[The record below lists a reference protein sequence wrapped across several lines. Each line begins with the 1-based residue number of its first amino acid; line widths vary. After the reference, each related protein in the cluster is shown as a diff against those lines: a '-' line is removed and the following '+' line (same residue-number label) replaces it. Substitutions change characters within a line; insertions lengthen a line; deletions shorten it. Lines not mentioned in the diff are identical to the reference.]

1 MNKRDGELQDGGKII
16 PLQPKK
22 VAELLGE
29 TGPFAAFFEKYEPRE
44 PQLKL
49 TEAVCTCFNDSS
61 VGVFEAGTG
70 VGKSL
75 AYLLPS
81 IIWAKRN
88 KKRVAVS
95 TGTINLQQQLLEKDV
110 PAAKKILGKEFSDVK
125 FILIKGR
132 QNFLCLRRLSQAVQ
146 EADFF
151 SGGAEE
157 LQRIKEWAGEAKEGS
172 RSELDFLPS
181 EQVWSSVCS
190 ESDNCHA
197 EKCAY
202 FHTCF
207 VMKLKREAESSAI
220 LIVNHH
226 ILFADLA
233 IRAEG
238 AGYDSTAVLPA
249 FENIVIDEAHA
260 IEDAAE
266 SFFSHSVSRF
276 DLHKQI
282 NLLHRFKRGKQTGLL
297 MRLASVSEE
306 GGLLPLVLEL
316 TEKTITAFTVMEERA
331 LRFLEN
337 APAKSLTQI
346 DRAQTETL
354 LSAAKSFSDNITGL
368 IIKLEKIINA
378 VDGDADEENI
388 LKDASVIVR
397 RLRGM
402 ADLIENFLNKD
413 AFLEDVFWFEKIRL
427 AQGEAARFI
436 QTPLNMAPIMR
447 RSVFLPMASVICVS
461 ATLKTGGSFDFWL
474 GRNGLKN
481 LTEKKTVNGFF
492 PSPFPYEKNVVL
504 NIPSDI
510 PMPDAPG
517 FQDSLNKA
525 VAALLEI
532 TNGKTLVLF
541 TSYESLKKSC
551 EYVRSCIKADIR
563 ILRQGEADRM
573 VLLNEFKNDISS
585 CLFAT
590 ASFWAGVDVPGE
602 SLSHVILAKL
612 PFSVPSDPI
621 FKAKSDLI
629 DKSGGNSFM
638 HLSVPQ
644 AVIQFRQGFGRLM
657 RSGSDRGIV
666 TVLDKRILVKRY
678 GQIFIQS
685 IPKTIQCFAPLGSIL
700 NKTEDFLYNE

>member
-1 MNKRDGELQDGGKII
+1 MNKRDEELQDGGKII

-49 TEAVCTCFNDSS
+49 SEAVCTCFNDSS

-266 SFFSHSVSRF
+266 SFFSHAVSRF

-316 TEKTITAFTVMEERA
+316 TEKTITA
-331 LRFLEN
+331 
-337 APAKSLTQI
+337 
-346 DRAQTETL
+346 
-354 LSAAKSFSDNITGL
+354 
-368 IIKLEKIINA
+368 
-378 VDGDADEENI
+378 
-388 LKDASVIVR
+388 
-397 RLRGM
+397 
-402 ADLIENFLNKD
+402 
-413 AFLEDVFWFEKIRL
+413 
-427 AQGEAARFI
+427 
-436 QTPLNMAPIMR
+436 
-447 RSVFLPMASVICVS
+447 
-461 ATLKTGGSFDFWL
+461 
-474 GRNGLKN
+474 
-481 LTEKKTVNGFF
+481 
-492 PSPFPYEKNVVL
+492 
-504 NIPSDI
+504 
-510 PMPDAPG
+510 
-517 FQDSLNKA
+517 
-525 VAALLEI
+525 
-532 TNGKTLVLF
+532 
-541 TSYESLKKSC
+541 
-551 EYVRSCIKADIR
+551 
-563 ILRQGEADRM
+563 
-573 VLLNEFKNDISS
+573 
-585 CLFAT
+585 
-590 ASFWAGVDVPGE
+590 
-602 SLSHVILAKL
+602 
-612 PFSVPSDPI
+612 
-621 FKAKSDLI
+621 
-629 DKSGGNSFM
+629 
-638 HLSVPQ
+638 
-644 AVIQFRQGFGRLM
+644 
-657 RSGSDRGIV
+657 
-666 TVLDKRILVKRY
+666 
-678 GQIFIQS
+678 
-685 IPKTIQCFAPLGSIL
+685 
-700 NKTEDFLYNE
+700 